1 MKEVIKET
9 NRDIRIKIK
18 KQQVD
23 ELSTRIKTISTK
35 GEPFKEIRRLTG
47 KQRRSCAEGR
57 LKIGDTIVEGEEEK
71 AEELARWYEEI
82 AKEKVPDNANQIE
95 IERKYEEVR
104 AFKSKIKFDMDN
116 PALEPKEEVLTNDKE
131 MEAIRRR
138 INNKKSSG
146 SDGLTNHVIR
156 KLPKYFWDCT
166 TIMFNNCL
174 VNGYFPKKWK
184 TATIIPLLKT
194 SKAEIPNDYRPI
206 SLLSNWGKCLEDV
219 ILNRLK
225 NDEDEVVGVPAH
237 QFAYKRGHS
246 AVHAVDILG
255 AEIEESRRLR
265 MATVVIALDITKA
278 FDIVWKKGLV
288 YKLSNLG
295 IEAEVKTIIADFL
308 NERKGRVQV
317 GKAVSREFRIER
329 GVPQGSKLG
338 PVLYNIY
345 TGDFKMAINEKQGI
359 LNFADDSLL
368 WTRER
373 NEETAVKKATRNF
386 ADLSNQ
392 MQEWG
397 IEVNKK
403 KTKCVIISGGKK
415 KRIYKRRRIKLRM
428 NEEET
433 VIENERSIKY
443 LGQIINEHGNCKES
457 AENAIRKGRAAYG
470 MLRWIIRNKNMDMK
484 VKKVMYT
491 QLIRPTMEYGQEA
504 WKGRKGNATRL
515 EKLELLE
522 RKVLRAMTGL
532 YRKEDGTYYNRKVLF
547 KAAMI
552 EESILE
558 HMTKN
563 AEKYEERKDAHRNE
577 WFRSRMEDLFQ
588 RKVRMKVRNEEYERT
603 TKEWKS
609 KWYETAV

>member
-1 MKEVIKET
+1 MSVYVPCGALRCEVAEDLKTIGEKCDEFDWCILGGDWNARNVRWNEKNDGVTNVNGKELAKWIDENEEVILISTKENTFRNETKLDHFVISKGMESRATLERRITGKCHDAVKMRWSIEKRELERTEYEVKKSYKNMDWADFRRRITTKLAHKVKLPKCRNISNDEIDTAIKEITEIILETESECTKRIVVRAANSVELSDEVKGLMKRRRIAITEKRRVNASEEWKEVMKEVIKET

-104 AFKSKIKFDMDN
+104 AFKSTIKFDMDN

-184 TATIIPLLKT
+184 TATIIPLPKT

-278 FDIVWKKGLV
+278 FDSVWKKGLV

-329 GVPQGSKLG
+329 GVPQGLKLG

-359 LNFADDSLL
+359 LNFADD
-368 WTRER
+368 
-373 NEETAVKKATRNF
+373 
-386 ADLSNQ
+386 
-392 MQEWG
+392 
-397 IEVNKK
+397 
-403 KTKCVIISGGKK
+403 
-415 KRIYKRRRIKLRM
+415 
-428 NEEET
+428 
-433 VIENERSIKY
+433 
-443 LGQIINEHGNCKES
+443 
-457 AENAIRKGRAAYG
+457 
-470 MLRWIIRNKNMDMK
+470 
-484 VKKVMYT
+484 
-491 QLIRPTMEYGQEA
+491 
-504 WKGRKGNATRL
+504 
-515 EKLELLE
+515 
-522 RKVLRAMTGL
+522 
-532 YRKEDGTYYNRKVLF
+532 
-547 KAAMI
+547 
-552 EESILE
+552 
-558 HMTKN
+558 
-563 AEKYEERKDAHRNE
+563 
-577 WFRSRMEDLFQ
+577 
-588 RKVRMKVRNEEYERT
+588 
-603 TKEWKS
+603 
-609 KWYETAV
+609 

>member
-1 MKEVIKET
+1 M
-9 NRDIRIKIK
+9 
-18 KQQVD
+18 
-23 ELSTRIKTISTK
+23 
-35 GEPFKEIRRLTG
+35 
-47 KQRRSCAEGR
+47 
-57 LKIGDTIVEGEEEK
+57 
-71 AEELARWYEEI
+71 
-82 AKEKVPDNANQIE
+82 
-95 IERKYEEVR
+95 
-104 AFKSKIKFDMDN
+104 
-116 PALEPKEEVLTNDKE
+116 
-131 MEAIRRR
+131 
-138 INNKKSSG
+138 
-146 SDGLTNHVIR
+146 
-156 KLPKYFWDCT
+156 
-166 TIMFNNCL
+166 
-174 VNGYFPKKWK
+174 
-184 TATIIPLLKT
+184 
-194 SKAEIPNDYRPI
+194 
-206 SLLSNWGKCLEDV
+206 
-219 ILNRLK
+219 
-225 NDEDEVVGVPAH
+225 
-237 QFAYKRGHS
+237 
-246 AVHAVDILG
+246 
-255 AEIEESRRLR
+255 
-265 MATVVIALDITKA
+265 
-278 FDIVWKKGLV
+278 
-288 YKLSNLG
+288 
-295 IEAEVKTIIADFL
+295 
-308 NERKGRVQV
+308 
-317 GKAVSREFRIER
+317 
-329 GVPQGSKLG
+329 
-338 PVLYNIY
+338 
-345 TGDFKMAINEKQGI
+345 
-359 LNFADDSLL
+359 
-368 WTRER
+368 
-373 NEETAVKKATRNF
+373 KKATRNF

-403 KTKCVIISGGKK
+403 KTKCVIIRGGKK

-588 RKVRMKVRNEEYERT
+588 RKVRMKVRNEENERT